1 MQIDWSK
8 APDWAQFVAMDADGR
23 WHWYECEPDSEFR
36 DGEWMVDDFRY
47 EKASVERTPTWKDTL
62 QRRPTE

>member
-8 APDWAQFVAMDADGR
+8 APDWAQFVAMDSRGL
-23 WHWYECEPDSEFR
+23 WYWYEKEPRRGKKIWVEDDGMIQSAGESEY
-36 DGEWMVDDFRY
+36 WQN
-47 EKASVERTPTWKDTL
+47 TL